1 MPRRVDPA
9 KIHQRYITR
18 SVRDLLLFYG
28 RQLVG
33 WRFFLSSFFID
44 YMKDRCSTAG
54 QINFIAP
61 VSFGWLHSH
70 RMFSSNIKPSL
81 RSCWSRSRPQ
91 INRHFH
97 VNPPNNGPQISRHGN
112 RFSQLRSE
120 KAKPLLFS
128 EAFLSNRAEPERQP
142 VTVDKLKYTSF
153 VLSGQRRNSF
163 LLKSDALWEVK
174 NPWFAYKMAINKRM
188 WIWGLGKLEC

>member
-54 QINFIAP
+54 QINFIAS

-112 RFSQLRSE
+112 IFFQLRS
-120 KAKPLLFS
+120 KKPNPFFFRKLSCPIEQNPNGSLSPWTNWNIHLLFYLGS
-128 EAFLSNRAEPERQP
+128 GETVFAEKRRALGGE
-142 VTVDKLKYTSF
+142 
-153 VLSGQRRNSF
+153 
-163 LLKSDALWEVK
+163 KSLICIQNGHK
-174 NPWFAYKMAINKRM
+174 
-188 WIWGLGKLEC
+188 